1 MDRSVVVVADPLP
14 ETVLGPLRGHDVRFC
29 DGSDPSALKEAL
41 GDARALLVRSS
52 TQVDR
57 SALTAA
63 PNLRIIAR
71 AGVGLDNIDVEAATR
86 AGVLV
91 ANAPRS
97 NVLSV
102 AEMTV
107 GSMITGL
114 RNLLPANAALRSGR
128 WDRGR
133 YQGRELSGS
142 TVGLVGL
149 GHVGTLVA
157 QLLRPFAVRLLVH
170 DPFVSVHHAVGMEA
184 HLVDLDELMA
194 QSDVVSVHVPRTPQT
209 KGLIGERELRLA
221 KPSLLLVNTARGGIV
236 DEGALNAALKE
247 KSIRGAVIDVFE
259 IEPAIG
265 NPLIDHESVL
275 ATPHLGAGTHEAQER
290 AGREAVTAV
299 LQALAGHPVPTAV
312 NPSASH
318 P

>member
-1 MDRSVVVVADPLP
+1 VVVVADPLP
-14 ETVLGPLRGHDVRFC
+14 ETVLGPLLGHDVRFC

-41 GDARALLVRSS
+41 GDAHALLVRSS

-57 SALTAA
+57 SVLAEA
-63 PNLRIIAR
+63 PYLRIIAR
-71 AGVGLDNIDVEAATR
+71 AGVGLDNIDVEAATQ

-133 YQGRELSGS
+133 YQGRELSRS

-170 DPFVSVHHAVGMEA
+170 DPFVSVHHAASVGA
-184 HLVDLDELMA
+184 QLVDLDELLA

-247 KSIRGAVIDVFE
+247 KSIGGAVIDVFE

-265 NPLIDHESVL
+265 NPLIDHASVL
-275 ATPHLGAGTHEAQER
+275 ATPHLGAGTREAQER

-312 NPSASH
+312 NPPASH